1 MKRFNKTMRMV
12 VAMMS
17 LCLVFVL
24 GITSEAAQAR
34 FKTGA
39 VYIFPDYNSSEKD
52 ECPTNSKNEYYSTTK
67 YRMSTYDDM
76 NLNVV
81 YPKDATF
88 EVKSNKK
95 AFEASVIEKS
105 NEDITGEEYKKV
117 YVTPNAKYVGRVLFA
132 DGTKYV
138 YYDMTNKKY
147 YSDYTY
153 YDNPMA
159 VSVYA
164 YYIDE
169 YGGDYTGTIWQDVA
183 TGKYYEDYSY
193 NSDTNQY
200 ELTYPVTVERV
211 RVYGKY
217 IDEYDDT
224 YIGNFWVDNAGK
236 YYESA
241 WSDTPV
247 TMIEIVDDSSK
258 YYLVYDASGAI
269 DNSYHL
275 NKTDNGFYYYYD
287 QDVTVYINNRS
298 ETYDDGG
305 VTPDYEYAV
314 ATVKL
319 TSTKAGTYKV
329 TFTINGAKTTVQ
341 VLVNKNG
348 GRLYSK
354 AKLGSA
360 TLSSFTKKDT
370 TKNTTTTS
378 TQKYEVKKNLKS
390 AKLKFTANKNIKITG
405 MIVASVDKNGKAVY
419 KKVKNGGKIQL
430 SQEYTNNTRYG
441 VLGSKSR
448 SKVKNTYVCISY
460 KDTFLKTSCT
470 YSIVTKHGEKQ
481 IKEVYKDIDGTK
493 YTYYHDYGYGDL
505 NLWSY

>member
-1 MKRFNKTMRMV
+1 
-12 VAMMS
+12 
-17 LCLVFVL
+17 
-24 GITSEAAQAR
+24 
-34 FKTGA
+34 
-39 VYIFPDYNSSEKD
+39 
-52 ECPTNSKNEYYSTTK
+52 
-67 YRMSTYDDM
+67 
-76 NLNVV
+76 
-81 YPKDATF
+81 
-88 EVKSNKK
+88 
-95 AFEASVIEKS
+95 
-105 NEDITGEEYKKV
+105 
-117 YVTPNAKYVGRVLFA
+117 
-132 DGTKYV
+132 
-138 YYDMTNKKY
+138 
-147 YSDYTY
+147 
-153 YDNPMA
+153 
-159 VSVYA
+159 
-164 YYIDE
+164 
-169 YGGDYTGTIWQDVA
+169 
-183 TGKYYEDYSY
+183 
-193 NSDTNQY
+193 
-200 ELTYPVTVERV
+200 
-211 RVYGKY
+211 
-217 IDEYDDT
+217 
-224 YIGNFWVDNAGK
+224 
-236 YYESA
+236 
-241 WSDTPV
+241 
-247 TMIEIVDDSSK
+247 MIEIMDDSDK

-269 DNSYHL
+269 DNSYDL
-275 NKTDNGFYYYYD
+275 NKTNNGFYYYYD
-287 QDVTVYINNRS
+287 QDVTVYINNQS
-298 ETYDDGG
+298 EKYDDGG

-370 TKNTTTTS
+370 AKNTTTTS

-481 IKEVYKDIDGTK
+481 IKEVYKAIDGTK